1 MNGKQY
7 TNIIKHTLKR
17 LPEDLKGDS
26 VGTVKEI
33 FRNCG
38 VEFYKG
44 SLNEVKEVL
53 ETNDYMSWETC
64 EAEDVKDLADN
75 GVAVVGI
82 KDGEIFI
89 VAPEAHLEPEEG
101 HENIRTMSELDED
114 TIDGIAFFAATKTTT
129 YTEPPKPHGNYLTF
143 TSNGRVNVCT
153 DGSGSSYGDGSH

>member
-1 MNGKQY
+1 M
-7 TNIIKHTLKR
+7 
-17 LPEDLKGDS
+17 PEDLKGDS
-26 VGTVKEI
+26 IGTVKEI

-44 SLNEVKEVL
+44 SLNEEKEVL

-89 VAPEAHLEPEEG
+89 IAPEADFEPEEG

-114 TIDGIAFFAATKTTT
+114 TIDGIAFFAATNTATATPKIPKRIAQNGPPPLSPKKDPQWDETLWKYNGKD
-129 YTEPPKPHGNYLTF
+129 YT
-143 TSNGRVNVCT
+143 
-153 DGSGSSYGDGSH
+153 GSGFTE

>member
-1 MNGKQY
+1 M
-7 TNIIKHTLKR
+7 NIIKHTLKR

-82 KDGEIFI
+82 KDDEIFI
-89 VAPEAHLEPEEG
+89 IAPDADFKPEEG
-101 HENIRTMSELDED
+101 HENIRTMPE
-114 TIDGIAFFAATKTTT
+114 T
-129 YTEPPKPHGNYLTF
+129 
-143 TSNGRVNVCT
+143 
-153 DGSGSSYGDGSH
+153 

>member
-1 MNGKQY
+1 MNGKEFG
-7 TNIIKHTLKR
+7 NIIDYTIKHM
-17 LPEDLKGDS
+17 PEDLKGNS

-82 KDGEIFI
+82 KDDEIFI
-89 VAPEAHLEPEEG
+89 VAPETHLELEEG
-101 HENIRTMSELDED
+101 HENIRKMSELDED
-114 TIDGIAFFAATKTTT
+114 TIDGITFFAVTKATT
-129 YTEPPKPHGNYLTF
+129 YTRSEER
-143 TSNGRVNVCT
+143 RVGKECR
-153 DGSGSSYGDGSH
+153 G